1 MGLDYD
7 FKNQYDERTEKE
19 TDYRFFGPTDGQTGD
34 VINNDE
40 YILFL

>member
-19 TDYRFFGPTDGQTGD
+19 TDYRFFGPTDD
-34 VINNDE
+34 VINNLINNFLN
-40 YILFL
+40 YINK